1 MSETYD
7 FLFKFLVI
15 GSAGTGKSCL
25 LHQFIE
31 SKCLIAKR
39 MTVGALPYIFCEVN
53 GRCTLVP
60 CASIGWWDGLPPAWD
75 QAIDT
80 FADSCV
86 KGGGLHRDVFG
97 WPPKRPGAPL
107 KEQNFSSLKQQMSLK
122 TYITLNFFVIHRTEG
137 DTFSSV
143 SPFLIQKGL
152 SATVGSVKAVS
163 KMRSGDLLVE
173 ISTTKQAEQLLALQ
187 MLANIPITVLPHAN
201 LNSSRGVI
209 SESDLYNVPEQ
220 EILEGLQDQS
230 YLRCSVRPYIPN
242 PLRCFQ
248 CQRFGHSKPTCRGKP
263 TCARCGAVG
272 HDSGRITW
280 NLEKEII
287 TVKIKNRLTY
297 PEARLAV
304 TNRTPIQG
312 LSYAA
317 VAKKVTT
324 SSEKKPG
331 KRILED
337 CEEANSLY
345 ESTPVSKRS
354 RRRKT
359 SQTSDAMDTDVN
371 PSDTD
376 YVIGQASEEDESLF
390 EANFKQAMSNPLT
403 GTLLPLSPKR

>member
-1 MSETYD
+1 MASQM
-7 FLFKFLVI
+7 
-15 GSAGTGKSCL
+15 AG
-25 LHQFIE
+25 
-31 SKCLIAKR
+31 
-39 MTVGALPYIFCEVN
+39 
-53 GRCTLVP
+53 
-60 CASIGWWDGLPPAWD
+60 
-75 QAIDT
+75 
-80 FADSCV
+80 
-86 KGGGLHRDVFG
+86 
-97 WPPKRPGAPL
+97 
-107 KEQNFSSLKQQMSLK
+107 SSLKRAKLIFIEATNVFK
-122 TYITLNFFVIHRTEG
+122 NLHHAKFFVIHRTEG

-152 SATVGSVKAVS
+152 SATVGSVKKVS

-220 EILEGLQDQS
+220 EILEGLQDQKVCAVRRITIRRDGQVVNTKHLILTFACPDLPQFITAG

-242 PLRCFQ
+242 PLGCFQ

-272 HDSGRITW
+272 HDSGECNGPEKCVNCKGDHPSYSRSCSTW

-324 SSEKKPG
+324 SSG
-331 KRILED
+331 
-337 CEEANSLY
+337 
-345 ESTPVSKRS
+345 T
-354 RRRKT
+354 
-359 SQTSDAMDTDVN
+359 QTSPVTIIDNSKEKAVLWQTRTEWNEVVSDGFHFWNDDT
-371 PSDTD
+371 TD
-376 YVIGQASEEDESLF
+376 CSL
-390 EANFKQAMSNPLT
+390 
-403 GTLLPLSPKR
+403 GTLALGAGI

>member
-1 MSETYD
+1 MCTRRRNSGRPSRSKVCAVRRITIRRD
-7 FLFKFLVI
+7 GQVVNTKHLILTFACPDLP
-15 GSAGTGKSCL
+15 
-25 LHQFIE
+25 QFIT
-31 SKCLIAKR
+31 A
-39 MTVGALPYIFCEVN
+39 G
-53 GRCTLVP
+53 
-60 CASIGWWDGLPPAWD
+60 
-75 QAIDT
+75 
-80 FADSCV
+80 
-86 KGGGLHRDVFG
+86 
-97 WPPKRPGAPL
+97 
-107 KEQNFSSLKQQMSLK
+107 
-122 TYITLNFFVIHRTEG
+122 
-137 DTFSSV
+137 
-143 SPFLIQKGL
+143 
-152 SATVGSVKAVS
+152 
-163 KMRSGDLLVE
+163 
-173 ISTTKQAEQLLALQ
+173 
-187 MLANIPITVLPHAN
+187 
-201 LNSSRGVI
+201 
-209 SESDLYNVPEQ
+209 
-220 EILEGLQDQS
+220 

-272 HDSGRITW
+272 HDSGECNGPEKCVNCKGDHPSYSRSCSTW

-324 SSEKKPG
+324 SSGTQTSPVTIIDNSKEKAPEQPSQKHSPRKDNKKIIVKPKMTLKKKPG
-331 KRILED
+331 KNVSLKIAR
-337 CEEANSLY
+337 EANSLY

-376 YVIGQASEEDESLF
+376 YVIGQASEEDESLL
-390 EANFKQAMSNPLT
+390 EANFKQATSNPLT